1 MRSIGKGEQ
10 ESSLSVKQEF
20 KLAYKDYSR
29 ESVVSPRRK
38 TVQKPAKH
46 TRAAALARLGLTER
60 LVLKCIEEFEKG
72 FSHDVAGAYL
82 FTIADIVD
90 YLVRRFGLSNEGYR
104 LSKAIHKAINR
115 LVNRGIIVRVIKNGR
130 KARGLYAL
138 RKDLARLLVG
148 GFSLVNEPIEVL
160 VEEFANSFVGN
171 YVENNVGKV
180 VGNSVF
186 SPSKAGE
193 NLWGRAGV
201 LGGGLNGVLYN
212 GGVGGWGVLR
222 SHVINPP
229 GGWVGYYVAVSFVS
243 RVLSFVADYVRGFLV
258 SLYGISY
265 VRNMDSLVNRVFDY
279 VVSSAR
285 VDRGCHGRYN
295 DSPGA
300 FSPLSP
306 DCVAHNYEYGVELHV
321 PGYVAQVVDRLIN
334 YVKVYAKTPDEIK
347 EGNPRYYEDL
357 LRVLGPPPP
366 PPPGFNDLVA
376 RLWSL
381 LGGHGSI
388 VGL

>member
-1 MRSIGKGEQ
+1 
-10 ESSLSVKQEF
+10 
-20 KLAYKDYSR
+20 
-29 ESVVSPRRK
+29 
-38 TVQKPAKH
+38 VQKPAKH
-46 TRAAALARLGLTER
+46 TRAAARLGLTER

-72 FSHDVAGAYL
+72 SNHDVAGAYS

-104 LSKAIHKAINR
+104 LSKAIHKAVNR
-115 LVNRGIIVRVIKNGR
+115 LVNRGIVVRVIKNGR
-130 KARGLYAL
+130 RARGLYAL

-171 YVENNVGKV
+171 HVENNVGEV

-201 LGGGLNGVLYN
+201 LGGGLASVQYN

-229 GGWVGYYVAVSFVS
+229 GGWVGFYF
-243 RVLSFVADYVRGFLV
+243 VLSFLNRYVPFVYGLMRGFLV
-258 SLYGISY
+258 SLYGVSY
-265 VRNMDSLVNRVFDY
+265 VRELDSFVNVVYNY

-285 VDRGCHGRYN
+285 VVMGCHGHYN
-295 DSPGA
+295 DSPGD

-306 DCVAHNYEYGVELHV
+306 DCQVHNYEYGVDLYV
-321 PGYVAQVVDRLIN
+321 PGYFAQVVDRLIN
-334 YVKVYAKTPDEIK
+334 YVKVYVKTPDEIR

-381 LGGHGSI
+381 LGI
-388 VGL
+388 PQ